1 MAKRS
6 KKGGGGSK
14 QKPQH
19 SQASSSK
26 KKREKK
32 GAGSK
37 SKQESPQDG
46 KRVTFV
52 LEFPSMENMAS
63 CLARVS
69 AFLEDPKHHG
79 EVSKPSQVSQ
89 LVSSRYAG
97 HNFSLESFKKAL
109 SAIGDLTKEEAKVK
123 QAISAAVRRGGRG
136 SEAYYIIAH
145 VRKDEKT
152 LQHEKWHATYHFD
165 DEYRSRVSGV
175 WGMVKKGSPA
185 WAEQFEKH
193 LSDKY
198 ASHVW
203 VDEFQAIVLN
213 REYECATKDVDSATD
228 ASIPY
233 VSTARV

>member
-1 MAKRS
+1 MPRKGQCFSGRS
-6 KKGGGGSK
+6 KTSRGSE
-14 QKPQH
+14 QTITSISACLVEVCR
-19 SQASSSK
+19 SQLLAGVIQEG
-26 KKREKK
+26 KKRRDNQLRVD
-32 GAGSK
+32 ATSSNTAFPK
-37 SKQESPQDG
+37 SRP
-46 KRVTFV
+46 
-52 LEFPSMENMAS
+52 PSCA
-63 CLARVS
+63 
-69 AFLEDPKHHG
+69 
-79 EVSKPSQVSQ
+79 Q
-89 LVSSRYAG
+89 
-97 HNFSLESFKKAL
+97 AL

-213 REYECATKDVDSATD
+213 REYECATKIVNLLQ
-228 ASIPY
+228 SILPKKEPFETVA
-233 VSTARV
+233 VSL